1 MAIDLSGPFVRRPV
15 ATTLIAVG
23 IMLLGLLAFRM
34 LPVASLP
41 QVEFPT
47 IAVTA
52 NLPGA
57 DPDTVA
63 SSLATPLERQFSA
76 IAGITDMTSV
86 SYSGS
91 VRIVIQFDL
100 ARDVDGAARDVQAAI
115 NAAMSR
121 LPSDMDGVP
130 TYRKVN
136 PAEAPIMAL
145 ALTSQTDDSAALY
158 DAAST
163 LLQQKLLQTEGV
175 GDVQVG
181 GGALPAVRVELTG
194 SG

>member
-136 PAEAPIMAL
+136 PAEAP
-145 ALTSQTDDSAALY
+145 
-158 DAAST
+158 
-163 LLQQKLLQTEGV
+163 
-175 GDVQVG
+175 
-181 GGALPAVRVELTG
+181 
-194 SG
+194 

>member
-91 VRIVIQFDL
+91 VRIVIQFDRTRRAGRHQRRDEPPAQRHGRRADLSQGQPRRSANHGAGADL
-100 ARDVDGAARDVQAAI
+100 ADR
-115 NAAMSR
+115 
-121 LPSDMDGVP
+121 
-130 TYRKVN
+130 
-136 PAEAPIMAL
+136 
-145 ALTSQTDDSAALY
+145 
-158 DAAST
+158 
-163 LLQQKLLQTEGV
+163 
-175 GDVQVG
+175 
-181 GGALPAVRVELTG
+181 
-194 SG
+194 

>member
-76 IAGITDMTSV
+76 IAEIGRAHV
-86 SYSGS
+86 
-91 VRIVIQFDL
+91 
-100 ARDVDGAARDVQAAI
+100 
-115 NAAMSR
+115 
-121 LPSDMDGVP
+121 
-130 TYRKVN
+130 
-136 PAEAPIMAL
+136 
-145 ALTSQTDDSAALY
+145 
-158 DAAST
+158 
-163 LLQQKLLQTEGV
+163 
-175 GDVQVG
+175 
-181 GGALPAVRVELTG
+181 
-194 SG
+194 